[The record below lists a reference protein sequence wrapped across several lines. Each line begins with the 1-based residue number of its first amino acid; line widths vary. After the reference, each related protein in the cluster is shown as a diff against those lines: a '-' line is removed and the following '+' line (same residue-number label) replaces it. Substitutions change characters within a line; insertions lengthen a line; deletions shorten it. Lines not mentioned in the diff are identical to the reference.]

1 MYNISKQEFNH
12 LKQLSERDDE
22 SHGVQKRYV
31 EHETQSS
38 ASARRFEKLLRPQ
51 NLRIDLLVSRC
62 QVSGTLKTTQS
73 ALQKELGDATAAT
86 AKAME
91 AEKIRKD
98 PKRKPRKNRNR
109 NRTTQNVNVETVWK
123 HQVFFKFPYKQNVEH
138 PISSRFLVF
147 LFSDGVCF
155 SSEFWIVWSST
166 LHYSMFVF
174 RPKSKRWFWIWKS
187 IRKKLPLWWPA
198 PMKHWPSTRLKL
210 SRAWKLGKR

>member
-22 SHGVQKRYV
+22 SHGVQKRYM
-31 EHETQSS
+31 EHKTQSS
-38 ASARRFEKLLRPQ
+38 ASARHFEKLLRPQ

-98 PKRKPRKNRNR
+98 PTRK
-109 NRTTQNVNVETVWK
+109 TTKT
-123 HQVFFKFPYKQNVEH
+123 
-138 PISSRFLVF
+138 
-147 LFSDGVCF
+147 
-155 SSEFWIVWSST
+155 
-166 LHYSMFVF
+166 
-174 RPKSKRWFWIWKS
+174 
-187 IRKKLPLWWPA
+187 
-198 PMKHWPSTRLKL
+198 
-210 SRAWKLGKR
+210 